1 MEYLTLTRYL
11 KQFCTLSFDY
21 YLVIIIA
28 TGEYVG
34 RCKSI
39 FILQMD
45 VSAFRLLWDK
55 STAQCYVIEEARK
68 KKEDKNVTQI
78 YYWEVNW

>member
-1 MEYLTLTRYL
+1 M
-11 KQFCTLSFDY
+11 
-21 YLVIIIA
+21 
-28 TGEYVG
+28 
-34 RCKSI
+34 SI

-78 YYWEVNW
+78 YYWEVNWWVMLFPRICLLLIVVKINWEMSELQ

>member
-1 MEYLTLTRYL
+1 M
-11 KQFCTLSFDY
+11 
-21 YLVIIIA
+21 
-28 TGEYVG
+28 
-34 RCKSI
+34 SI

-78 YYWEVNW
+78 YYWEVNWWVMLFPRICLLLKVVKINWEMSELQ

>member
-1 MEYLTLTRYL
+1 M
-11 KQFCTLSFDY
+11 
-21 YLVIIIA
+21 
-28 TGEYVG
+28 
-34 RCKSI
+34 SI

>member
-1 MEYLTLTRYL
+1 M
-11 KQFCTLSFDY
+11 SN
-21 YLVIIIA
+21 
-28 TGEYVG
+28 
-34 RCKSI
+34 

-78 YYWEVNW
+78 YYWEVNWWVMLFPRICLLLKVVKINWEMSELQ